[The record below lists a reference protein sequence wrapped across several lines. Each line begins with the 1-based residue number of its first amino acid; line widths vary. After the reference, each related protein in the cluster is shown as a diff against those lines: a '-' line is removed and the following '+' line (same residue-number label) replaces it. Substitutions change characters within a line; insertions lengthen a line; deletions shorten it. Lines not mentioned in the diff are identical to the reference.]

1 MKDFNYYAPTEVVF
15 GNQHNNS
22 QYQCRKAWY
31 WLFSWN
37 RDCSDMHYGK
47 NEGDIAAKRTMAI
60 MKMM

>member
-1 MKDFNYYAPTEVVF
+1 M
-15 GNQHNNS
+15 S
-22 QYQCRKAWY
+22 KAWY

-37 RDCSDMHYGK
+37 RDCLDMHYDK